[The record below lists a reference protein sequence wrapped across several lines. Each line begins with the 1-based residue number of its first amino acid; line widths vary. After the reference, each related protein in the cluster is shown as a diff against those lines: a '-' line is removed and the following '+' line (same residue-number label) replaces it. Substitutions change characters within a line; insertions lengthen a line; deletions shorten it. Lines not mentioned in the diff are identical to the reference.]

1 MKYLIIAVLAT
12 SALGFSVQPSLKDS
26 MERGKV
32 VYSTYCLTCHQ
43 EDGKGVQRMHP
54 PLTSTEFVRGDKK
67 RLIGIVLNGL
77 QGEIEVEGDMYNN
90 LMAAQ
95 DFLTNE
101 QIADVLT
108 YVRNSFGNKYSLIT
122 PAEVKTVRASKKNK

>member
-1 MKYLIIAVLAT
+1 LPYLPSGRWKR
-12 SALGFSVQPSLKDS
+12 SAA
-26 MERGKV
+26 
-32 VYSTYCLTCHQ
+32 YA
-43 EDGKGVQRMHP
+43 P
-54 PLTSTEFVRGDKK
+54 PLTNTEFVRGDKK
-67 RLIGIVLNGL
+67 RLIGIVLNGM

-90 LMAAQ
+90 LMASQ

-122 PAEVKTVRASKKNK
+122 PAEVKNSQGLEKK